1 MEHSINSSKSPVGRL
16 GSASAKKCDTPG
28 VTRLRQGAKLKFSL
42 LSASHAPGAT
52 RLNWYRPVVE
62 YTFILHQMTSH
73 DERRPEL
80 QKLSLQ
86 R

>member
-1 MEHSINSSKSPVGRL
+1 MPTADYHRS
-16 GSASAKKCDTPG
+16 SAKKCDTPG
-28 VTRLRQGAKLKFSL
+28 VTRLRQGAKLKFSSP
-42 LSASHAPGAT
+42 SASHAPGAT

-73 DERRPEL
+73 DELRPEL